1 MPQAQAADSPAHPK
15 YRLLEGLAPR
25 EQELVLSAATSR
37 QFPADTIIT
46 TQGNPAERLYV
57 LVSGCVR
64 FFYTTPD
71 GRKFLLIW
79 VAPGEAFGGAAIMPA
94 RSAYLMSCETVKES
108 KVLSWDRATMR
119 ELAQKYPQIVHNAL
133 TIAGEYVT
141 WYMAAHIALSSHT
154 ARERLASVLL
164 GLARGIGVKTS
175 EGIEIEVTNED
186 LANAANITP
195 YTTSRL
201 MSEWHKNRTIR
212 KGRGKILLRSPAHLI
227 LRTV

>member
-1 MPQAQAADSPAHPK
+1 MPQAHAADSPAHPN
-15 YRLLEGLAPR
+15 YRLLEGLPRR
-25 EQELVLSAATSR
+25 EQQIIISAATIR
-37 QFPADTIIT
+37 RFPADTIIT
-46 TQGNPAERLYV
+46 TQGSPAERLYV

-94 RSAYLMSCETVKES
+94 RSSYLMSCETVKES
-108 KVLSWDRATMR
+108 QVLSWNRATMR
-119 ELAQKYPQIVHNAL
+119 GFAEEFPQILHNAL

-141 WYMAAHIALSSHT
+141 WYMTAHIALSSHT
-154 ARERLASVLL
+154 ARERLAGVLL

-201 MSEWHKNRTIR
+201 MSEWQKNRTIV
-212 KGRGKILLRSPAHLI
+212 KGRGKILLRSPAHLT

>member
-1 MPQAQAADSPAHPK
+1 MPQARVADSAAQPK
-15 YRLLEGLAPR
+15 YKLLEGLSAR
-25 EQELVLSAATSR
+25 DQELVLGAGTVR
-37 QFPADTIIT
+37 KFPADTVIT
-46 TQGNPAERLYV
+46 TQGTPADRLYV
-57 LVSGCVR
+57 LLSGCVR

-79 VAPGEAFGGAAIMPA
+79 VAPGEAFGGAAIMPD

-108 KVLSWDRATMR
+108 IVLSWDRATMR

-141 WYMAAHIALSSHT
+141 WYMSAHIALSSHT

-212 KGRGKILLRSPAHLI
+212 KGRGKILLKSPAHLI
-227 LRTV
+227 LRTI